1 LGIFT
6 ALLVLSFLVFFHEL
20 GHFVAARYFGV
31 QVDVFSIGFGKR
43 LLTKKIGKTEW
54 SFSMIPLGGYVKMK
68 GQDDSDPTNNNYDDD
83 SYTTKK
89 PWQKIVISFAGPFA
103 NFLLAFIIYIG
114 IATMGVP
121 KLLPV
126 IGDLNQ
132 TQPAYQAGV
141 KAGDEI
147 LAIEGK
153 KIKYWE
159 EIGEVIQKTPST
171 LHLTILRGERELN
184 LDVTPKFYTMTNIF
198 NEKIERKLIGITPDV
213 NRTVHYSFSPQE
225 SLNFA
230 YEQTKSSSTMIL
242 KGMQKL
248 FSGDVPLNQVSGM
261 VGIVEVTAKATS
273 VGIIALLFFTA
284 LISVNLGI
292 LNLLPIPALDGGHI
306 MFNLYEMIAKK
317 APNEEIMYRLTLIGW
332 GILLSLMLLGLYNDI
347 HRYIIKFL
355 G

>member
-242 KGMQKL
+242 KGMKKL

>member
-1 LGIFT
+1 
-6 ALLVLSFLVFFHEL
+6 
-20 GHFVAARYFGV
+20 
-31 QVDVFSIGFGKR
+31 
-43 LLTKKIGKTEW
+43 
-54 SFSMIPLGGYVKMK
+54 MIPLGGYVKMK
-68 GQDDSDPTNNNYDDD
+68 GQDDSDPTKSNYDDD

-103 NFLLAFIIYIG
+103 NFLLAFILYIG
-114 IATMGVP
+114 IATMGMP

-132 TQPAYQAGV
+132 TQPAYQAGL
-141 KAGDEI
+141 KAEDKI
-147 LAIEGK
+147 LTIDGK
-153 KIKYWE
+153 KIEYWE
-159 EIGEVIQKTPST
+159 DIGEAIQKSPST
-171 LHLTILRGERELN
+171 LHLTLLRGEDELKI
-184 LDVTPKFYTMTNIF
+184 DVTPKLYTMTNIF
-198 NEKIERKLIGITPDV
+198 KEKIERKIIGITPDI
-213 NRTVHYSFSPQE
+213 NSTVHYSFSPQE
-225 SLNFA
+225 SLTFA
-230 YEQTKSSSTMIL
+230 YEQIKSSSTMIL

-306 MFNLYEMIAKK
+306 MFNLYEMVTKR
-317 APNEEIMYRLTLIGW
+317 APNEEVMYRLTIIGW
-332 GILLSLMLLGLYNDI
+332 GVLLSLMLLGLYNDI

>member
-1 LGIFT
+1 MGIFT

-242 KGMQKL
+242 KGMKKL

>member
-1 LGIFT
+1 MGIFT

>member
-1 LGIFT
+1 
-6 ALLVLSFLVFFHEL
+6 
-20 GHFVAARYFGV
+20 
-31 QVDVFSIGFGKR
+31 
-43 LLTKKIGKTEW
+43 
-54 SFSMIPLGGYVKMK
+54 MIPLGGYVKMK
-68 GQDDSDPTNNNYDDD
+68 GQDDSDPTKSNYDDD

-103 NFLLAFIIYIG
+103 NFLLAFLLYIG
-114 IATMGVP
+114 IATMGMP

-132 TQPAYQAGV
+132 TQPAYQAGL
-141 KAGDEI
+141 KAEDKI
-147 LAIEGK
+147 LTIDGK
-153 KIKYWE
+153 KIEYWE
-159 EIGEVIQKTPST
+159 DIGEAIQKSPST
-171 LHLTILRGERELN
+171 LHLTVLRGEDKLKI
-184 LDVTPKFYTMTNIF
+184 DVTPKLYTMTNIF
-198 NEKIERKLIGITPDV
+198 KEKIERKIIGITPDI
-213 NRTVHYSFSPQE
+213 NSTVHYSFSPQE
-225 SLNFA
+225 SLTFA
-230 YEQTKSSSTMIL
+230 YEQIKSSSTMIL

-306 MFNLYEMIAKK
+306 MFNLYEMVTKR
-317 APNEEIMYRLTLIGW
+317 APNEEVMYRLTIIGW
-332 GILLSLMLLGLYNDI
+332 GVLLSLMLLGLYNDI